1 MGEFPWAHGRTII
14 TTRAMLNAELGD
26 DVFGDDP
33 TVIELEKMCAATFGK
48 PAGLFVPSGT
58 MGNLIAVM
66 THCNERAS
74 ELIMATRCLNTNT
87 KP

>member
-1 MGEFPWAHGRTII
+1 MGGFPWAHGRTII

-33 TVIELEKMCAATFGK
+33 TVIELDKMCAATVGK

-66 THCNERAS
+66 THCN
-74 ELIMATRCLNTNT
+74 
-87 KP
+87 